1 MITHHPGEVIL
12 ANLPFI
18 DGSGIKLRPLLVLID
33 TGDSD
38 VIVAPIT
45 SKSAQAR
52 FEVGLQDWRLLGL
65 IHPLVVRVHKVTT
78 VSKGEVIRTL
88 GTLSPR
94 DWAQVQARVR
104 QLWAG
109 I

>member
-18 DGSGIKLRPLLVLID
+18 DGSGIKRRPLLVLID

-45 SKSAQAR
+45 SKRAQAR
-52 FEVGLQDWRLLGL
+52 FEVGLQD
-65 IHPLVVRVHKVTT
+65 
-78 VSKGEVIRTL
+78 
-88 GTLSPR
+88 
-94 DWAQVQARVR
+94 
-104 QLWAG
+104 
-109 I
+109 